1 MVKNRRREDKITLML
16 TAAAAGDVDRVKNVL
31 GTREVDI
38 NSGDTL
44 SRTALHVASAEGH
57 LELVKHLLRNNA
69 DPYAKDKMGNT
80 PLRDAVTA
88 KRDRVAAAIR
98 KASPGCVFTLP
109 GNELGVKL
117 CEAAFEGDLEQIKRL
132 LANGVDPNESDYDGR
147 TALHLAAC
155 EGHTQLVSFLLEAK
169 AEINATDRFGG
180 TALED
185 AVRHN
190 GEVRN
195 AKHVQAM
202 LRENGA
208 DLSSSDTD
216 FIARVNTYADEGN
229 IDGIRLLTEN
239 RVDVGRGDYDGRTPL
254 HLAACSGQTS
264 VLEFLLQQ
272 PSVMLNAVD
281 RFGGTFV
288 SVFKHARMRAHTV
301 ARLRARAQCARTHA
315 HINTHA
321 THAHT
326 QAHTHAHT
334 GQQAR
339 SRTPSLTHSYT
350 RSQVRRTKT
359 LCGTTIGEQQ
369 HCWSRRVVSE
379 LATRAWRRW

>member
-195 AKHVQAM
+195 AKHVQTM

-288 SVFKHARMRAHTV
+288 SVF
-301 ARLRARAQCARTHA
+301 
-315 HINTHA
+315 
-321 THAHT
+321 
-326 QAHTHAHT
+326 
-334 GQQAR
+334 
-339 SRTPSLTHSYT
+339 
-350 RSQVRRTKT
+350 
-359 LCGTTIGEQQ
+359 
-369 HCWSRRVVSE
+369 
-379 LATRAWRRW
+379 